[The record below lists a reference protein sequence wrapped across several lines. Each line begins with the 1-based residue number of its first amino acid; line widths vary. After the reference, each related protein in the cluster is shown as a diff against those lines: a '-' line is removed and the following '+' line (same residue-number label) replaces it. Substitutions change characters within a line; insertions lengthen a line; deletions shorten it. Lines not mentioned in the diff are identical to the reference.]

1 MGKLVSVLCA
11 FGGLWLA
18 RGAHAQDAQP
28 PPPPPDLDFL
38 EYLGAWQAAD
48 DEWLVSEEW
57 QKNRGGEEDKK
68 RDEKVDGKRPRQAR
82 NDDDDDDD
90 ESD

>member
-1 MGKLVSVLCA
+1 MRKVVSVLCA

-18 RGAHAQDAQP
+18 RGAHAQDAEP
-28 PPPPPDLDFL
+28 APPPPDLDFL

-57 QKNRGGEEDKK
+57 QKSRS
-68 RDEKVDGKRPRQAR
+68 RDEGKKPDDKADGKRPPQAR
-82 NDDDDDDD
+82 NDEDDD